1 MKAAFRPLAALVL
14 LAALPA
20 AAAPTAVERG
30 IWVQQGQHFQKTIV
44 LDAAALA
51 DQGKRLAKGSY
62 DVHFD
67 SLSENKIRASFFQGG
82 VKRGEVQG
90 FVVIG
95 GKTQAGPGGAA
106 LKFSDLGLGSQ
117 SPHQMRKAGG
127 DKLELVVGLGTT
139 HILIGLLVPAVKQG
153 VIAIAPAQK
162 N

>member
-1 MKAAFRPLAALVL
+1 MQTAFRPLAALL
-14 LAALPA
+14 LLGALPA

-51 DQGKRLAKGSY
+51 DQGKRLEKGSY

-90 FVVIG
+90 FVVRREDPGRAG
-95 GKTQAGPGGAA
+95 GRA

-127 DKLELVVGLGTT
+127 DKLELVVGQGTA
-139 HILIGLLVPAVKQG
+139 HILIGLSCRRQAGRHRDRPGAEEQT
-153 VIAIAPAQK
+153 
-162 N
+162 